1 MKNVSR
7 NVFPGPKNIGID
19 PKSEFVS
26 HLEDEI
32 LVIFNSEAIL
42 DAILNQAKFS
52 NAPGA
57 DSYSN
62 LP

>member
-42 DAILNQAKFS
+42 DAILN
-52 NAPGA
+52 
-57 DSYSN
+57 
-62 LP
+62 